1 MNNVSEFIDPTNISL
16 WLEKVKSLIGDIPVL
31 IAFIKTIIKLVE
43 TCRYGIA
50 YKKGAIGPIK
60 NETLRSWCND
70 ILRPLYEEFTILI
83 VMILILAEMKTATV
97 IGSYREIEGTNAI
110 GTIVVLIAILLIV
123 FNGSV
128 KGAFKPL
135 YRMAAQIRC
144 IIWIGCDMY
153 LLNVL
158 FLLVAVKEEIILSI
172 MKITSLGFTVCIIMI
187 GYQLGLNYKCNA
199 IKVCKKIRCVMLVLY
214 VITIFDWEKANLYVM
229 KITWVW
235 IGWVLLEYICYT
247 IFEQEN
253 KDIKI
258 ITTYGEYITQ
268 RAIKRY
274 QGNKVQYRTTKKETF
289 ILDLEDVERIEYNRP
304 YWKDKERKKLKK
316 KEVKCELCNGTI
328 LRGNAV
334 KILNED
340 WIRLEIQENTD
351 ILVKILKCKDVRK
364 VETIHK

>member
-1 MNNVSEFIDPTNISL
+1 MEKEFIFSNMND
-16 WLEKVKSLIGDIPVL
+16 WLGIVGSIARILPILVTCITGSIKFIEK
-31 IAFIKTIIKLVE
+31 
-43 TCRYGIA
+43 CRNGVA
-50 YKKGAIGPIK
+50 YRKGKIGPIK

-70 ILRPLYEEFTILI
+70 VLRPVYEEFTILI

-153 LLNVL
+153 LLNML
-158 FLLVAVKEEIILSI
+158 FLLVAVKEEIILAI

-253 KDIKI
+253 KDIKV

-289 ILDLEDVERIEYNRP
+289 ILELEDVERIEYNRP

-316 KEVKCELCNGTI
+316 KEVKCELYNGNI
-328 LRGNAV
+328 LAGNQV
-334 KILNED
+334 MILNED

-364 VETIHK
+364 VEMIHK